1 LEWLLFIPKKL
12 THTTFKKSNFLSRE
26 KPPVDHLSIRGK
38 IAGLLLSFSHFFV
51 FLKSLSFIQII
62 HHMKNTFY
70 ILALILTFASC
81 QKTKEVSKIVVAN
94 WLLGN
99 WENKSDDGHLLE
111 NWKKVNDSLYDG
123 ESYFIKGK
131 DTLHFEKIQMKQKG
145 EALFYI
151 ATVKGQNNDKP
162 ITFVR
167 NDTIEKQLVFENP
180 KHDFPQKIMYSQI
193 TKESIVIQISGIQ
206 QGKPSSER
214 YSMKKT
220 E

>member
-1 LEWLLFIPKKL
+1 MKK
-12 THTTFKKSNFLSRE
+12 
-26 KPPVDHLSIRGK
+26 
-38 IAGLLLSFSHFFV
+38 
-51 FLKSLSFIQII
+51 
-62 HHMKNTFY
+62 TFY

-81 QKTKEVSKIVVAN
+81 QKTKEVSKIVVAD

-145 EALFYI
+145 EALYYI
-151 ATVKGQNNDKP
+151 ATVKGQNNDKS

-180 KHDFPQKIMYSQI
+180 KHDFPQKIAYSQI
-193 TKESIVIQISGIQ
+193 TKDSILIEISGIQ

-214 YSMKKT
+214 FSMKKSK
-220 E
+220 

>member
-1 LEWLLFIPKKL
+1 MKKAIISL
-12 THTTFKKSNFLSRE
+12 VIL
-26 KPPVDHLSIRGK
+26 LSI
-38 IAGLLLSFSHFFV
+38 I
-51 FLKSLSFIQII
+51 
-62 HHMKNTFY
+62 
-70 ILALILTFASC
+70 SC
-81 QKTKEVSKIVVAN
+81 QKSKVVSKIVVAD

-99 WENKSDDGHLLE
+99 WENKSPNGNLFE
-111 NWKKVNDSLYDG
+111 SWKKVNDSLFIG

-162 ITFVR
+162 VTFKY
-167 NDTIEKQLVFENP
+167 NDTIQKLLIFENP

-193 TKESIVIQISGIQ
+193 TKDSIVIQISGIQ

-214 YSMKKT
+214 FSMKKT

>member
-1 LEWLLFIPKKL
+1 MKKVILSLLII
-12 THTTFKKSNFLSRE
+12 LS
-26 KPPVDHLSIRGK
+26 
-38 IAGLLLSFSHFFV
+38 
-51 FLKSLSFIQII
+51 
-62 HHMKNTFY
+62 
-70 ILALILTFASC
+70 FASC
-81 QKTKEVSKIVVAN
+81 QKSKEVSKIVAAD

-99 WENKSDDGHLLE
+99 WENKSDDGDLLDT
-111 NWKKVNDSLYDG
+111 WTKVNDSIYDG

-162 ITFVR
+162 VTFIH

-180 KHDFPQKIMYSQI
+180 KHDFPQKIVYSRI
-193 TKESIVIQISGIQ
+193 TKDSIIIQISGIQ

-214 YSMKKT
+214 FSMKKSK
-220 E
+220 

>member
-1 LEWLLFIPKKL
+1 MKKAILFL
-12 THTTFKKSNFLSRE
+12 VT
-26 KPPVDHLSIRGK
+26 
-38 IAGLLLSFSHFFV
+38 
-51 FLKSLSFIQII
+51 
-62 HHMKNTFY
+62 
-70 ILALILTFASC
+70 ILTFISC
-81 QKTKEVSKIVVAN
+81 GKSKEVSKIVVAD

-99 WENKSDDGHLLE
+99 WENKSADGDLLE
-111 NWKKVNDSLYDG
+111 SWKKVNDSVYDG

-162 ITFVR
+162 VTFIH

-180 KHDFPQKIMYSQI
+180 KHDFPQKIVYSQI
-193 TKESIVIQISGIQ
+193 TKDSIVIQISGIQ

-214 YSMKKT
+214 FSMKKT
-220 E
+220 K